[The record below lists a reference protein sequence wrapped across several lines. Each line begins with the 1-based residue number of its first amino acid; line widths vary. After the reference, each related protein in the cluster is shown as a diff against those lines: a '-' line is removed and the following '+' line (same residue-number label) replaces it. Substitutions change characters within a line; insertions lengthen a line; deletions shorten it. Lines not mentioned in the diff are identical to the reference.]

1 MNNSSYRILDNLNEG
16 IIIINDKLEICYW
29 NNFMEAMTDK
39 SLHQVEGKDL
49 LSVLPKLNTNYFR
62 KSVNNLLE
70 NGNKVFFSAAMHKN
84 IVNESVKLNLNL
96 SLIYDGKYKYI
107 LMEFINVTN
116 QFVQISKLR
125 KYINELVVLNKQL
138 EDKEKIIENL
148 AYYDNLTGISNRTLF
163 YKIAGN
169 MLENAKRNN
178 NTMCLMFIDI
188 DKFKFINDSY
198 GHEAGD
204 KVIVRVA
211 EILQSAVRK
220 NDIVARY
227 GGDEFLVLL
236 SQIESIKD
244 CRVIISRI
252 VDSEKNTIEL
262 ECDKLEISLSIGMSF
277 YPNDGDTIDKL
288 ITKAD
293 KEMYKTKRQS
303 ASCECLFE

>member
-1 MNNSSYRILDNLNEG
+1 MNNISYKILDNLNEG
-16 IIIINDKLEICYW
+16 IIIINDNLEICYW

-39 SLHQVEGKDL
+39 SLDQVEGKNL

-62 KSVNNLLE
+62 KSVNNLFE

-84 IVNESVKLNLNL
+84 IVNDIVKLNLYL
-96 SLIYDGKYKYI
+96 SLIDDEKYKYI

-116 QFVQISKLR
+116 QFVQINKLR

-163 YKIAGN
+163 YEIAGN

-178 NTMCLMFIDI
+178 ETMCLMFIDI

-211 EILQSAVRK
+211 EILKNAVRK
-220 NDIVARY
+220 NDVVARY

-236 SQIESIKD
+236 SQIESIND

-252 VDSEKNTIEL
+252 VDNEKNTIEL
-262 ECDKLEISLSIGMSF
+262 ECDELEISLSIGMSF
-277 YPNDGDTIDKL
+277 YPDDGDTIDKL

-293 KEMYKTKRQS
+293 KEMYKIKKQS
-303 ASCECLFE
+303 NCD